1 MLSCNVC
8 PAECNVRADD
18 LYRTAPS
25 SQVGDRDQLIEAL
38 RVLRRG
44 DPSWW
49 STLIGKPAASQETAT
64 VPASEK
70 LAWFHIKQF
79 IAGLEQLETKP
90 LNAAN
95 VLEANAK
102 TYLS

>member
-1 MLSCNVC
+1 M
-8 PAECNVRADD
+8 
-18 LYRTAPS
+18 
-25 SQVGDRDQLIEAL
+25 GDRDQLIEAL

-95 VLEANAK
+95 VLEKRCSSFIEA
-102 TYLS
+102 